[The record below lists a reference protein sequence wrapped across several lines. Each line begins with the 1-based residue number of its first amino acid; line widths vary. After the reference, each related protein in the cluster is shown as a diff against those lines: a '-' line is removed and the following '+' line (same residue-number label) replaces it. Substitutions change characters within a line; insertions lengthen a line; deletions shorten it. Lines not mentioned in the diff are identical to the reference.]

1 MVVTNIW
8 VDFLSPSRLV
18 SGSERLRP
26 QREECAKFS
35 GGIFR
40 DLSCLIQNQI
50 ETTGIFLWVALIC
63 LFHVEGLL
71 YIACIQIQGRAPCV
85 LSSDHV

>member
-1 MVVTNIW
+1 MHNIWHKTVMVVTNIW

-50 ETTGIFLWVALIC
+50 ETTGILQQFFFFFVGCIN
-63 LFHVEGLL
+63 LF
-71 YIACIQIQGRAPCV
+71 ISC
-85 LSSDHV
+85 